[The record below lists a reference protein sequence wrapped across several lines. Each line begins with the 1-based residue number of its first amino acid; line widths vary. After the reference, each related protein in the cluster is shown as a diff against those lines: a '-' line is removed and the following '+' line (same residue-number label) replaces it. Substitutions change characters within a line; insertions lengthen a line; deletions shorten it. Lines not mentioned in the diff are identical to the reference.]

1 MSKHYTLIKHEG
13 GGKKHIKEIYSVMKR
28 SVNDNKKIV
37 EKILEKKKRE
47 SSDIIKSNWKKDIL
61 HDCLFVGHLK
71 TDLDSIAGAIGAA
84 HLFSGIACKSQ
95 NKLNTEIK
103 WALKKWG
110 YKEDDLILIDSV
122 KDLSKKK
129 ICLVD
134 HSSKDQTPKC
144 INNDQIVGVIDHH
157 KIEIKTSVPILCD
170 IRPWGCMSSI
180 LAYTYIKDLIEIPK
194 NISGILLSAI
204 LSDTLNLKSV
214 TTTKYDKMAISY
226 LANICGIEDIDIYA
240 QEQFR
245 AKSKMME
252 LYSIPELVLGDQKE
266 FTFPND
272 NGVFG
277 WATLECITEAVPLLL
292 KKKDKLLKEC
302 RAIKKDNK
310 LDFIFLSVVDIVK
323 KNIIL
328 FICDD
333 LEKNIAKKAFNN
345 DKVIN
350 NLLYLDGFV
359 SRKKQFVPAIEKVL
373 NDKKYVS
380 YIIDTS
386 DKIREMRKKINFGTL
401 FFDKKKGNDGQLI
414 RKIEK

>member
-1 MSKHYTLIKHEG
+1 MIKYYKLIKNG
-13 GGKKHIKEIYSVMKR
+13 GGEKKKNIKEIHSVMKR
-28 SVNDNKKIV
+28 SMNDNKKIV
-37 EKILEKKKRE
+37 KKILEKSKEGK
-47 SSDIIKSNWKKDIL
+47 DIIKSNWKKDL
-61 HDCLFVGHLK
+61 LQNCLFVGHLK

-84 HLFSGIACKSQ
+84 HLFSGIACKSE

-122 KDLSKKK
+122 KNLSKKK

-194 NISGILLSAI
+194 NVAGILLSAI

-214 TTTKYDKMAISY
+214 TTTKYDKMAVSY

-240 QEQFR
+240 QKQFR

-266 FTFPND
+266 FIFPND
-272 NGVFG
+272 NGKFG
-277 WATLECITEAVPLLL
+277 WATLECITESVP
-292 KKKDKLLKEC
+292 
-302 RAIKKDNK
+302 
-310 LDFIFLSVVDIVK
+310 
-323 KNIIL
+323 
-328 FICDD
+328 
-333 LEKNIAKKAFNN
+333 
-345 DKVIN
+345 
-350 NLLYLDGFV
+350 
-359 SRKKQFVPAIEKVL
+359 
-373 NDKKYVS
+373 
-380 YIIDTS
+380 
-386 DKIREMRKKINFGTL
+386 
-401 FFDKKKGNDGQLI
+401 
-414 RKIEK
+414 

>member
-1 MSKHYTLIKHEG
+1 MKKHYKLVKNG
-13 GGKKHIKEIYSVMKR
+13 GGKKKNITEIYSVMKR
-28 SVNDNKKIV
+28 SMNDNKKIV
-37 EKILEKKKRE
+37 KKILENKRNKE
-47 SSDIIKSNWKKDIL
+47 GKDIIKSNWKKDL
-61 HDCLFVGHLK
+61 LNNCLFVGHLK

-84 HLFSGIACKSQ
+84 HLFSGIACKSE

-122 KDLSKKK
+122 KNLSKKK

-144 INNDQIVGVIDHH
+144 VNNDQIVGVIDHH

-180 LAYTYIKDLIEIPK
+180 LAYMYIKDLIEIPK
-194 NISGILLSAI
+194 NVSGILLSAI

-214 TTTKYDKMAISY
+214 TTTKYDKMAVSY

-292 KKKDKLLKEC
+292 KKKKELLKEC

-310 LDFIFLSVVDIVK
+310 LDFIFLSVVDIIK
-323 KNIIL
+323 KNTNL

-333 LEKNIAKKAFNN
+333 LEENIAKKAFNVDN
-345 DKVIN
+345 INN
-350 NLLYLDGFV
+350 NLLFLDGYV
-359 SRKKQFVPAIEKVL
+359 SRKKQFIPAIEEVL
-373 NDKKYVS
+373 KDKKYVS
-380 YIIDTS
+380 YIIDKS
-386 DKIREMRKKINFGTL
+386 DEIRELRKKENFGVL
-401 FFDKKKGNDGQLI
+401 YFDKGKGNDGQLI
-414 RKIEK
+414 RKKN